1 MSNGRIIYYWS
12 GVVGDES
19 LREQYADVLEK
30 LLNGDTNSVT
40 CHKLKNCKGLYSVY
54 ADGKDRLIF
63 TEKMING
70 KNCIVVLKSLPNHD
84 YQKLDAKVL
93 KRHVDRNSELFISQ
107 LEAQEEEL
115 KWEELDAAEVKKIF
129 ADGKSAQPNHLSFKS
144 LEFFN
149 QLFVELNI
157 AQESAKHARFPLL
170 ISGAPGTGK
179 SLVALLLL
187 KKGEPGEKYCYVAK
201 SSNLVNEMREQ
212 WGEMSAEMG
221 ELPYMVEF
229 YTYDELLSKVS
240 QELKLGLENKT
251 WVDGAAFATWF
262 SEYLKKKKGIFKTAG
277 IEELVAKVTGN
288 VDKVYQELKIVAVYG
303 ELQYVGS
310 EEEKKQRVEGEQ
322 PCSRLGKRQSL
333 FEVKEERALIW
344 RIYSAYRDSLE
355 SKKQIDVALY
365 SAESTSL
372 FKRLIV
378 DEAQD
383 LSYAQL
389 QVLYQLTDD
398 IGLCM
403 DSHQNIADYL
413 SKRPFILS
421 MLGEHAT
428 HIQLPVGYRCTQ
440 LMVDIL
446 NEWMRMGYEAVGGL
460 SDADEYS
467 KITLEDERAKK
478 MGRTR
483 YCADFARIPTIMR
496 ELKEKHGAAEMAV
509 VIAEESMR
517 EEAIKIYGTEQVFT
531 ATEIKGLEYKAV
543 IVHRLLDKDE
553 CKEINKRLQENVG
566 NAKETINRPKNNDSH
581 MDLSPAVCEVF
592 TALSRAT
599 EELVLCQEDKHEMAL
614 IAERLKKKIPPADV
628 YEKPKTQSKGKG
640 KEKVRLVEQFV
651 LTEVVLT
658 ELEIKAWLAKVVKL
672 IKAGAIKQAHDVFT
686 NTLKKS
692 EAEYNAFYELHK
704 PKSRAQAQAASTTSK
719 MRGVLF
725 LAPEDSVKIKK
736 IETNLDELDDLFAS
750 PDTFKH
756 LLFLTGP
763 GENKNLFYRIFTQ
776 PSLAQELLK
785 KIKKYPDILQIIMN
799 EIFSV
804 RYTYDA
810 IRLNYFELIHQAP
823 DVKQAF
829 MDLLEQMLTSELLT
843 CAILFKEGGKYFEEF
858 LRNESL
864 RPFMD
869 KFLYRRLRLK
879 EYYDSYCTVSLSEG
893 SAHVMLSKYVP
904 GLLLCSATW
913 LSENY
918 PSISDAVAL
927 FSPAGEFIP
936 DVFYWLARSY
946 DSHNFLYQSIF
957 RNDSSLLKKVS
968 YELLSRRQAS
978 IDGRNECPLE
988 ALIVTEAGNEI
999 LLLLVHANPS
1009 ILANFSDS
1017 FLIDLCKISV
1027 VKSEL
1032 VSQLEVAMAK
1042 RSQALSK
1049 TAQKS
1054 ELKAPIRNIA
1064 SVRPS
1069 KGDRAVKSQSSNTV
1083 SHKQDKFSEVFRRN
1097 SEDMVFIFN
1106 RNKFI
1111 EYISDAAFR
1120 RELIKQYNE
1129 NQLPFLSLKQHQLF
1143 EISKDTEGA
1152 DQSIFTLIHARYPDL
1167 SFLVRTKLLSLDY
1180 GKVNELF
1187 HSLCRPIV
1195 AKTKTGEIRATSL
1208 LLMIVHYPDQLA
1220 LLWRSDNNLAKL
1232 FTETV
1237 LCRITEF
1244 YQLGE
1249 GMMTS
1254 AFEMLCRSKPVLLAM
1269 LEQITPGF
1277 IRQIKPANML
1287 RIIKANNSVPLFLLG
1302 ERNDQLF
1309 KDWIEHAPWIDYF
1322 VKVYCDGTSLTPE
1335 AHTVRMMVFT
1345 HRVMISFIGSLAYDF
1360 KWVFKLLDCTQV
1372 MNKVI
1377 SSGVYR
1383 RFSDAIADVTIFN
1396 FICMPQFHSYL
1407 AKFEWGGFVGL
1418 QTEHLT
1424 RMVGPG
1430 ARHSPYNVLSMLLIT
1445 NDGISFLL
1453 KIFKSRVDIAK
1464 EVVSSGKLLNSFS
1477 FQKDGENKE
1486 YTSAYER
1493 LEETLAGRE
1502 IIQYLKECVDIKSS
1516 NSSSRFWQKPDSVNS
1531 SSSSGLPPADKS
1543 PKY

>member
-129 ADGKSAQPNHLSFKS
+129 ADGKSAQPDHLNFKS

-157 AQESAKHARFPLL
+157 AQENAKHARFPLL

-640 KEKVRLVEQFV
+640 KEKVRPVEQFV

-704 PKSRAQAQAASTTSK
+704 PKTPAAQIPIQQTIKSARSVVPFKQPATTKKVAVSSSS
-719 MRGVLF
+719 VTSS
-725 LAPEDSVKIKK
+725 SVKSVSNVSAKKSNKTNAKLNLSPQQSEEIKK
-736 IETNLDELDDLFAS
+736 MSVDELAIELLAS
-750 PDTFKH
+750 GQD
-756 LLFLTGP
+756 
-763 GENKNLFYRIFTQ
+763 Q
-776 PSLAQELLK
+776 LAQLNFDLGNTCFCGLGGAKKPQEAVFFYQLAARQGHTEAQYRLAVCYLEGIGVAKDPEKAVRLFQPAAKKGHTEAQHTLGVCYLK
-785 KIKKYPDILQIIMN
+785 GIGVAKDPEKAVHLFQSAAKKGDI
-799 EIFSV
+799 EA
-804 RYTYDA
+804 RYSLVVCYSEGTGVAKDPKEA
-810 IRLNYFELIHQAP
+810 IRLLQSLAEEGYAKAQYNLGHHYFTGKNGDKIDLGEAVRLFQLAARGGYIDAQYGLGVCYLEGIGVAKDPEKAVRLFQSVAKQGHVGAQYGLGVCYLEGIGVAKDPEKAVRLLQFAAEKEHAMAQAYLGICY
-823 DVKQAF
+823 A
-829 MDLLEQMLTSELLT
+829 
-843 CAILFKEGGKYFEEF
+843 GGIGIEKNVQEAS
-858 LRNESL
+858 RWI
-864 RPFMD
+864 
-869 KFLYRRLRLK
+869 
-879 EYYDSYCTVSLSEG
+879 DSAVQNDRS
-893 SAHVMLSKYVP
+893 
-904 GLLLCSATW
+904 
-913 LSENY
+913 
-918 PSISDAVAL
+918 VAL
-927 FSPAGEFIP
+927 AC
-936 DVFYWLARSY
+936 
-946 DSHNFLYQSIF
+946 
-957 RNDSSLLKKVS
+957 LKR
-968 YELLSRRQAS
+968 L
-978 IDGRNECPLE
+978 NTPE
-988 ALIVTEAGNEI
+988 ALHYIALIEKERSDVIKPVGYDQAIT
-999 LLLLVHANPS
+999 L
-1009 ILANFSDS
+1009 FS
-1017 FLIDLCKISV
+1017 
-1027 VKSEL
+1027 
-1032 VSQLEVAMAK
+1032 K
-1042 RSQALSK
+1042 REHVLPEEPYPIA
-1049 TAQKS
+1049 AS
-1054 ELKAPIRNIA
+1054 ELKR
-1064 SVRPS
+1064 
-1069 KGDRAVKSQSSNTV
+1069 
-1083 SHKQDKFSEVFRRN
+1083 
-1097 SEDMVFIFN
+1097 
-1106 RNKFI
+1106 
-1111 EYISDAAFR
+1111 
-1120 RELIKQYNE
+1120 
-1129 NQLPFLSLKQHQLF
+1129 
-1143 EISKDTEGA
+1143 KD
-1152 DQSIFTLIHARYPDL
+1152 
-1167 SFLVRTKLLSLDY
+1167 
-1180 GKVNELF
+1180 
-1187 HSLCRPIV
+1187 
-1195 AKTKTGEIRATSL
+1195 
-1208 LLMIVHYPDQLA
+1208 
-1220 LLWRSDNNLAKL
+1220 
-1232 FTETV
+1232 
-1237 LCRITEF
+1237 
-1244 YQLGE
+1244 
-1249 GMMTS
+1249 
-1254 AFEMLCRSKPVLLAM
+1254 
-1269 LEQITPGF
+1269 
-1277 IRQIKPANML
+1277 
-1287 RIIKANNSVPLFLLG
+1287 
-1302 ERNDQLF
+1302 
-1309 KDWIEHAPWIDYF
+1309 
-1322 VKVYCDGTSLTPE
+1322 LT
-1335 AHTVRMMVFT
+1335 
-1345 HRVMISFIGSLAYDF
+1345 
-1360 KWVFKLLDCTQV
+1360 
-1372 MNKVI
+1372 
-1377 SSGVYR
+1377 
-1383 RFSDAIADVTIFN
+1383 
-1396 FICMPQFHSYL
+1396 
-1407 AKFEWGGFVGL
+1407 
-1418 QTEHLT
+1418 
-1424 RMVGPG
+1424 
-1430 ARHSPYNVLSMLLIT
+1430 
-1445 NDGISFLL
+1445 
-1453 KIFKSRVDIAK
+1453 
-1464 EVVSSGKLLNSFS
+1464 
-1477 FQKDGENKE
+1477 
-1486 YTSAYER
+1486 
-1493 LEETLAGRE
+1493 
-1502 IIQYLKECVDIKSS
+1502 
-1516 NSSSRFWQKPDSVNS
+1516 
-1531 SSSSGLPPADKS
+1531 
-1543 PKY
+1543 